1 VHLTIGLLGR
11 VRTGKNCGST
21 ALAHV
26 IYRLRDVTG
35 ARQLDAVL
43 AHPGLKIAD
52 QRRDALAAHRQ
63 ALVDAA
69 AVDLALDV
77 EDRVDAFTASKASEA

>member
-1 VHLTIGLLGR
+1 MFV
-11 VRTGKNCGST
+11 GKNRGST

-35 ARQLDAVL
+35 ARELDAAL
-43 AHPGLKIAD
+43 AHPRLKIAE

-77 EDRVDAFTASKASEA
+77 EDRVDAFTASKSSGA